1 DKMVKEAEENAE
13 EDKKRRE
20 EVELR
25 NEADQLV
32 FTTDKTIKDL
42 GEQVSDEDKEKAES
56 AKEELQKALEGTD
69 MDEIKAKKEALEEH
83 VQNLSVK
90 MDEKMQQEQA
100 DEGNAEGQD
109 GDDVVDADYEEVDD
123 EEENK

>member
-1 DKMVKEAEENAE
+1 
-13 EDKKRRE
+13 
-20 EVELR
+20 VELR

-90 MDEKMQQEQA
+90 MYEKMQQEQA
-100 DEGNAEGQD
+100 AEGNAESQD
-109 GDDVVDADYEEVDD
+109 GDEVVDAEYEEVDD

>member
-1 DKMVKEAEENAE
+1 
-13 EDKKRRE
+13 
-20 EVELR
+20 
-25 NEADQLV
+25 QLV

-90 MDEKMQQEQA
+90 MYEKKQKKQT
-100 DEGNAEGQD
+100 AEGKAKGQEC
-109 GDDVVDADYEEVDD
+109 DDVGDAGYEEEEEE
-123 EEENK
+123 EEENKKRLINEVKVRIRIDMASLLKG